1 MAPRFFV
8 PPPLRAGDVRALPPG
23 PTRHVQVLRLQPGD
37 DITLFD
43 GGGGEWRARIDRIGR
58 SDVSARLIEHV
69 ETSLEL
75 PFDVTL
81 ALGMPANDRMDSVV
95 EKATELGVAGIQ
107 PLVCERSVLRLT
119 GERAD
124 KKVAHWQAVAASA
137 SEQCGRT
144 RVPTVH
150 PVRTLPQW
158 LASLTSDA
166 TDRRLVLSLHET
178 RPWSVVA
185 AQDQRLLFLSGP
197 EGGLSEAEEQAAMQA
212 GFEPTSLGP
221 RVLRADTAPLA
232 VLAALALQF
241 TPN

>member
-81 ALGMPANDRMDSVV
+81 ALGKD
-95 EKATELGVAGIQ
+95 
-107 PLVCERSVLRLT
+107 
-119 GERAD
+119 
-124 KKVAHWQAVAASA
+124 
-137 SEQCGRT
+137 
-144 RVPTVH
+144 
-150 PVRTLPQW
+150 
-158 LASLTSDA
+158 
-166 TDRRLVLSLHET
+166 
-178 RPWSVVA
+178 
-185 AQDQRLLFLSGP
+185 
-197 EGGLSEAEEQAAMQA
+197 AAMDAKKKLEEA
-212 GFEPTSLGP
+212 G
-221 RVLRADTAPLA
+221 A
-232 VLAALALQF
+232 VI
-241 TPN
+241 TVE